1 MNARKAPGETADLAA
16 TGVVLGAATVWTS
29 PVPFAEAAIGQT
41 IPSTHPAPSH
51 LVLTARLNLY
61 VASLTGG
68 PAEPPCSLSELQRL
82 SSARLAVG
90 DGLQERLV
98 NGYPRFT

>member
-1 MNARKAPGETADLAA
+1 MNARKAPGKIVGLAA
-16 TGVVLGAATVWTS
+16 TGVALGAATVWTS

-41 IPSTHPAPSH
+41 IPSTHPAPTH

-68 PAEPPCSLSELQRL
+68 PAELPWSLSELQRL
-82 SSARLAVG
+82 FSARPAVG
-90 DGLQERLV
+90 DRSSGEAR
-98 NGYPRFT
+98 